1 METKNILTGLSNDRV
16 SLKYENAYSDF
27 YATPYPIHPIAFEIE
42 DQGHLAQISNFAN
55 SFINFLKQETNN
67 IKDCC
72 SYIIEDVTE
81 LNLTRHAFTLKI
93 NCSDPDSRTALN
105 KAVQDFIESD
115 EDWLYNTFTCH
126 IINNGDEDD
135 QDLYAFITMYIYY

>member
-1 METKNILTGLSNDRV
+1 METKNILTGLSNDTV
-16 SLKYENAYSDF
+16 SLKYENAYNNF
-27 YATPYPIHPIAFEIE
+27 YATPYPIHPIAFDIQ
-42 DQGHLAQISNFAN
+42 DLDHLAQISDFAN
-55 SFINFLKQETNN
+55 SFINSLQQETNN

-72 SYIIEDVTE
+72 SYIIGDVTE

-93 NCSDPDSRTALN
+93 KDSDPDSRAALN

-135 QDLYAFITMYIYY
+135 QDLYAFITMYTYY